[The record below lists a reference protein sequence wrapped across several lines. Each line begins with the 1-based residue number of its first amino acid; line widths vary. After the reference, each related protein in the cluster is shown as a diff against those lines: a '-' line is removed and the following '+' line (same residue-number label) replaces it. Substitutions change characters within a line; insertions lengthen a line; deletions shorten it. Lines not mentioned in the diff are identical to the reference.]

1 MVGAIYG
8 VSLEVRLRLIFILA
22 FDAGLGKHWIALTPG
37 QMKLFPKVSAPNFTK
52 TRLFKKGFYLAM
64 RDLRFIIPTLLPIG
78 DSLLVSHLT
87 TARLNASVFSC
98 QLVYY
103 YKLVFSKNWY
113 LNKDHKLPSILS
125 E

>member
-1 MVGAIYG
+1 
-8 VSLEVRLRLIFILA
+8 
-22 FDAGLGKHWIALTPG
+22 
-37 QMKLFPKVSAPNFTK
+37 
-52 TRLFKKGFYLAM
+52 M
-64 RDLRFIIPTLLPIG
+64 RDLRFMIPTLLPIG

-87 TARLNASVFSC
+87 TARLNASVFNC